1 MKRESSL
8 LLLTHLFPNPA
19 NPKLGTFFR
28 NKALALKRV
37 GCRVTVVAPVP
48 SVPFPLGRLT
58 RYRGNVFPDR
68 SGEMEGIEI
77 HYPRFVR
84 PPGAWF
90 RPYEGTS
97 MHRASRALIRRLHE
111 RERFDAVIGGMLT
124 NDGHAALLAG
134 RELGIP
140 AYSYAIGSDIHTY
153 PKNEP
158 AVANLTTRLFGEL
171 DGIFAVGPNFTTQIQ
186 EAYPSFRDKVRC
198 NALGVDVTRFCPDR
212 SGELWRELGFTEA
225 LRLALY
231 VGDFSRAKGVEE
243 LMELIPKMRD
253 ERIGFVLVGKGA
265 LLEPLQQRIARGG
278 GGYDRCRVFPY
289 LDFSSLVR
297 FYQNADF
304 FLFPS
309 HAEGS
314 PTVLIEAIACGL
326 PVIASDIPPNHDAV
340 TEGENGRFF
349 PVGDLSAMESAIR
362 AHLESGERASF
373 SEASRSHALR
383 CFDQDQAARE
393 LVEEILAEPGGSAD
407 AT

>member
-1 MKRESSL
+1 MKQECSV

-37 GCRVTVVAPVP
+37 GCRITVVAPVP
-48 SVPFPLGRLT
+48 SVPFPLGRLP
-58 RYRGNVFPDR
+58 RYRGNVFQER

-111 RERFDAVIGGMLT
+111 RERFEAVIGGMLT
-124 NDGHAALLAG
+124 NDGHAALLSG

-158 AVANLTTRLFGEL
+158 AVARLTTRLFGDL
-171 DGIFAVGPNFTTQIQ
+171 DGVFAVGPNFARQI
-186 EAYPSFRDKVRC
+186 EAAYPGHREKVRC
-198 NALGVDVTRFCPDR
+198 NPLGVDLNVFKPGRGD
-212 SGELWRELGFTEA
+212 EWKRELGFA
-225 LRLALY
+225 DDQVVGLF
-231 VGDFSRAKGVEE
+231 VGDLSPAKGVAE
-243 LMELIPKMRD
+243 LMDLIPRLAD
-253 ERIGFVLVGKGA
+253 RSLGWVIVGKGV
-265 LLEPLQQRIARGG
+265 LLETLQARIAAREPGFEK
-278 GGYDRCRVFPY
+278 CRVLPY
-289 LDFSSLVR
+289 LDFPSLVR
-297 FYQNADF
+297 SYQNADF
-304 FLFPS
+304 FFFPT

-326 PVIASDIPPNHDAV
+326 PVLASDIPPNHDAV
-340 TEGENGRFF
+340 NAGENGGFF
-349 PVGDLSAMESAIR
+349 PVGDLDAMEQAILGLLP
-362 AHLESGERASF
+362 AGERLRLG
-373 SEASRSHALR
+373 EASREFALR
-383 CFDQDQAARE
+383 FFDQEAAARE
-393 LVEEILAEPGGSAD
+393 LIAAITSP
-407 AT
+407 